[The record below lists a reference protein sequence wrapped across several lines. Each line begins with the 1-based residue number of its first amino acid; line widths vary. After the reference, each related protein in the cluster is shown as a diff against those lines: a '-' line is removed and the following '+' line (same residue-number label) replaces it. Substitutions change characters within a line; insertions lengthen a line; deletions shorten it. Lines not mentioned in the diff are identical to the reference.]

1 MKEGISANKILHH
14 LDRVIGDHRPI
25 TADVFLDNY
34 CNNWCGYCTY
44 RRWKFEDGARSMSFD
59 DFKRYADRLRDL
71 GVLGIILTGGGEP
84 TIAHDFKKIVTWL
97 DGQDIKYGINTNF
110 NEYVAFNP
118 DYLKVSL
125 DAWDEDSYYRTRGCR
140 NYQKVRE
147 NIIRFAK
154 YKTSKT
160 NLGIQLIAKSP
171 EEVNRFYQA
180 NKDLPVDYIVIRPVE
195 STDGRYYAEKPDVE
209 NILMAIEAIKEI
221 DDRLVLNFKWHLLD
235 ARFSEC
241 VGQWS
246 QIAINEVGEVMYCC
260 HKPYQIIGHI
270 MDEMILE
277 KKKLA
282 QTNMTMCDVPCR
294 LSSVN
299 QDLCAINAECLNKE
313 FI

>member
-1 MKEGISANKILHH
+1 MKQPITNKKILSH
-14 LDRVIGDHRPI
+14 LDRVVGDRRPI

-34 CNNWCGYCTY
+34 CNNKCGFCTY
-44 RRWKFEDGARSMSFD
+44 RRWQFDDGARSMSFD
-59 DFKRYADRLRDL
+59 DFKKYAERLKDL

-84 TIAHDFKKIVTWL
+84 TIAKDFKKIVTWL
-97 DGQDIKYGINTNF
+97 DGQDIRYGINTNF
-110 NEYVAFNP
+110 NEYVEFNP

-125 DAWDEDSYYRTRGCR
+125 DAWDEDSYYRIRGCH

-147 NIIRFAK
+147 NIIRFAEH
-154 YKTSKT
+154 KTSKT
-160 NLGIQLIAKSP
+160 NLGIQLIANSP

-180 NKDLPVDYIVIRPVE
+180 NNDLPVDYIVIRPVE
-195 STDGRYYAEKPDVE
+195 STDGEYYVEHPNIE
-209 NILMAIEAIKEI
+209 NIITAIEHIKGI
-221 DDRLVLNFKWHLLD
+221 DDRVVLNFKWNLLD
-235 ARFSEC
+235 ARFEEC
-241 VGQWS
+241 IGQWS
-246 QIAINEVGEVMYCC
+246 QIAINEIGEVMYCC

-282 QTNMTMCDVPCR
+282 HTSMSMCDVPCR

-299 QDLCAINAECLNKE
+299 KNLVEILTPQVNSE